1 MEDEQM
7 EGLVST
13 VALPTLGKITALA
26 LGADGTVF
34 MASRPPSPAMSPAAV
49 GAPARAPIAFGH
61 PPAPAFGHTHLGG
74 FGAALAPAATA
85 VPTNSGSTNSTSAL
99 FVLTQ
104 VGFVFHLAGSRSHT
118 GYLDGEG
125 PDARFDNPRGLA
137 VASDGSLLVAD
148 TKNNR
153 LRRVSPHG
161 TVSTVAGG
169 EEVVHAGVLGS
180 GHRCGGFADGV
191 GTAARF
197 YNPWGIVVDCH
208 GTIYVSDCHNNCI
221 RKVTPADWTVST
233 LCGKKEAGFAD
244 GPAAVARFNCPTGL
258 ALDMD
263 GDLIVADSGNHCIR
277 RVALSDGRVSTV
289 GGSRDGGDIGKGFEY
304 GEAAAARF
312 NAPQA
317 VAVDGNNAILVADG
331 SNRRV
336 RMIAK
341 GRVTTLA
348 GSPEAGKVDGKGASA
363 CFGMPHALA
372 MDARGRLLLADSQN
386 DGCLRVVE
394 ASLVPPPRLVVQPAA
409 HLAALQTD
417 YGKLLWDTELTDVT
431 FLVDGEHFPAHRCVL
446 AARSPFFKALFSSGQ
461 GMKEEE
467 SRAVGKA
474 IAIKEVKAGAF
485 RVLLR
490 FLYTHQLPHEEDCGE
505 GLKVGEMVQ
514 VADRMQA
521 LELCRHC
528 VEQFRGVVK
537 VSNVIERLVLAH
549 DLQLPVLE
557 EAAMEFLAQHA
568 ITFKKDSLATLD
580 LLKQHP
586 DLLNLSVE
594 ITKTFIKALG

>member
-61 PPAPAFGHTHLGG
+61 PPAPAFGHTHWGG

-197 YNPWGIVVDCH
+197 NWPYGIVVDAH
-208 GTIYVSDCHNNCI
+208 GIIYVSDYRNHCI

-233 LCGKKEAGFAD
+233 LCGKNEPSFDD
-244 GPAAVARFNCPTGL
+244 GAAAVARFSCPRGL
-258 ALDMD
+258 ALDMN
-263 GDLIVADSGNHCIR
+263 GNLIVADSDNHCIR
-277 RVALSDGRVSTV
+277 KVAPSDGRVSTV
-289 GGSRDGGDIGKGFEY
+289 AGSRAGGYAGQGCADS
-304 GEAAAARF
+304 EAAAARF
-312 NAPQA
+312 NEPSA
-317 VAVDGNNAILVADG
+317 VAVDGNNTILVADRH
-331 SNRRV
+331 NHRL
-336 RMIAK
+336 RMIA
-341 GRVTTLA
+341 GEGAMVTTLA
-348 GSPEAGKVDGKGASA
+348 GSSLAGQVDGEGAVA
-363 CFGMPHALA
+363 RFNQPWA
-372 MDARGRLLLADSQN
+372 MVLDERGRLLLA
-386 DGCLRVVE
+386 E
-394 ASLVPPPRLVVQPAA
+394 
-409 HLAALQTD
+409 
-417 YGKLLWDTELTDVT
+417 
-431 FLVDGEHFPAHRCVL
+431 
-446 AARSPFFKALFSSGQ
+446 
-461 GMKEEE
+461 
-467 SRAVGKA
+467 VGKA
-474 IAIKEVKAGAF
+474 TCGSQ
-485 RVLLR
+485 RRRLR
-490 FLYTHQLPHEEDCGE
+490 
-505 GLKVGEMVQ
+505 
-514 VADRMQA
+514 
-521 LELCRHC
+521 
-528 VEQFRGVVK
+528 
-537 VSNVIERLVLAH
+537 LA
-549 DLQLPVLE
+549 
-557 EAAMEFLAQHA
+557 
-568 ITFKKDSLATLD
+568 SLWS
-580 LLKQHP
+580 H
-586 DLLNLSVE
+586 
-594 ITKTFIKALG
+594 